1 MVNSTGIHPHN
12 NLFLICELQWT
23 QKKDKQVV
31 SSKSG
36 IGLLPKNIQNIEHIC
51 WEAIHTKSA
60 VQTHGQLQTP
70 SWSVTVSFAWS
81 SHVSISKILTS
92 IHFLEDG
99 TGLTQ
104 FLYLFHKIQISTW
117 KPTPWRYPYVV
128 LAASPESQFLW
139 KLRVATGLRGRL
151 LSDLTFAKFPLVL
164 LHAQNLIRYHHLSS
178 HHLHHPLRNALVFQT
193 LKQPSL
199 RHSFQAVSKLPKA
212 HSPHQHPSTC
222 HLCVVVP
229 CMLLFSCPFW
239 VILDDNVRWPIFV
252 SKLETTTQIILSHT
266 KISHFGWV

>member
-1 MVNSTGIHPHN
+1 MMVNSRGIHLHN

-23 QKKDKQVV
+23 QKKDKRVV

-81 SHVSISKILTS
+81 SHVSISLILTS

-104 FLYLFHKIQISTW
+104 FLCLFHKIQISTW

-128 LAASPESQFLW
+128 LARISWVPI
-139 KLRVATGLRGRL
+139 
-151 LSDLTFAKFPLVL
+151 LVETEG
-164 LHAQNLIRYHHLSS
+164 S
-178 HHLHHPLRNALVFQT
+178 HWVVGQT
-193 LKQPSL
+193 PFRSHFCEIST
-199 RHSFQAVSKLPKA
+199 R
-212 HSPHQHPSTC
+212 PSTC
-222 HLCVVVP
+222 AEL
-229 CMLLFSCPFW
+229 
-239 VILDDNVRWPIFV
+239 N
-252 SKLETTTQIILSHT
+252 
-266 KISHFGWV
+266 

>member
-1 MVNSTGIHPHN
+1 MGNCKRQVEALPLALHDPVMWAYHWFWHQFIFWKTGQDWHNSFVYFIKSKYPHGN
-12 NLFLICELQWT
+12 PLHGGTPTW
-23 QKKDKQVV
+23 
-31 SSKSG
+31 
-36 IGLLPKNIQNIEHIC
+36 C
-51 WEAIHTKSA
+51 WH
-60 VQTHGQLQTP
+60 
-70 SWSVTVSFAWS
+70 
-81 SHVSISKILTS
+81 
-92 IHFLEDG
+92 
-99 TGLTQ
+99 
-104 FLYLFHKIQISTW
+104 
-117 KPTPWRYPYVV
+117 
-128 LAASPESQFLW
+128 ASPESQFLW
-139 KLRVATGLRGRL
+139 KLRVATGLWGRL

-212 HSPHQHPSTC
+212 HSPRQHPSTC

-229 CMLLFSCPFW
+229 CMLLFSFPFW

-266 KISHFGWV
+266 KISHFGWF